1 MIRFSG
7 QNLSCVRARR
17 AVFENLSFRIDGG
30 QVMVLTGANGSGKT
44 SLLRVMAGLLAPVA
58 GVLSWGNEEE
68 MPDDALH
75 WVGPE
80 NALKPDLTV
89 QENLE
94 FWLTLS
100 PSSGGRNKVGGGTA
114 IDSALLRLNMTH
126 LADTPVR
133 YLSAGQ
139 RRRAALCRLFLAP
152 RPLWLLDEP
161 ETGLDSMNVAALR
174 DAVRHHTV
182 GGGMVVIATH
192 RADLW
197 NADIF
202 LEMNGGGSS

>member
-58 GVLSWGNEEE
+58 GVLSWGNEED
-68 MPDDALH
+68 MPNDALH

-94 FWLTLS
+94 FWGQGTDTKAALT
-100 PSSGGRNKVGGGTA
+100 
-114 IDSALLRLNMTH
+114 RLDMTN
-126 LADTPVR
+126 LATIPVR

-161 ETGLDSMNVAALR
+161 ETGLDSVNVSALR
-174 DAVRHHTV
+174 DAVRHHAAV
-182 GGGMVVIATH
+182 GGMVVIATH
-192 RADLW
+192 RAELW

-202 LEMNGGGSS
+202 LEMNGGGIS